1 MLKYNNACRLPFFI
15 HTKDIKFSPNI
26 YIKNEYTASLFR
38 QRYKESLNLRC
49 SSRCSR
55 RRSRHGFI
63 FLPRGRQACPIR
75 GDEIP
80 FPQTAK
86 GLVAEDVGIGVEV
99 GEEDVH

>member
-1 MLKYNNACRLPFFI
+1 MNKLIA
-15 HTKDIKFSPNI
+15 SPS
-26 YIKNEYTASLFR
+26 ASGIR
-38 QRYKESLNLRC
+38 GVLRC
-49 SSRCSR
+49 SCRCNR

-63 FLPRGRQACPIR
+63 FLSRGRQACPVGR
-75 GDEIP
+75 DEIS

>member
-1 MLKYNNACRLPFFI
+1 MNKFI
-15 HTKDIKFSPNI
+15 ASPSASSIKGF
-26 YIKNEYTASLFR
+26 
-38 QRYKESLNLRC
+38 LRC
-49 SSRCSR
+49 RRRRSR

-63 FLPRGRQACPIR
+63 FLPRGRQACPIG